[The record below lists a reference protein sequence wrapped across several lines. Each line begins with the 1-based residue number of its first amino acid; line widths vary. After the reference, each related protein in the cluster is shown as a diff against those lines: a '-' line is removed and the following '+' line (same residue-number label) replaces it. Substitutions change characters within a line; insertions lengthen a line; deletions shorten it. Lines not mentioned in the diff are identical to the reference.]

1 MKRLLRALI
10 ERSDFDIEPLRG
22 LRHQLHLAG
31 LRWNNRINPVRL
43 RQQRQLRTLRDVKLH
58 FGSGSRI
65 FDGWINLDAYP
76 ADGVDYLMDL
86 RSELPFEDGSVRY
99 IFSEHV
105 VEHLERAYL
114 PRILREFLRVLMPGG
129 VARIVVP
136 DLEFYCEKY
145 VAGDVAELSIPLP
158 ECRTSADAVNSVF
171 MDHFHRFIY
180 DFDTL
185 RDELTAAGF
194 GDVRRTAYAESEY
207 DGLALDLMDP
217 SRASGSLCVE
227 AIKTPSDG

>member
-1 MKRLLRALI
+1 
-10 ERSDFDIEPLRG
+10 
-22 LRHQLHLAG
+22 
-31 LRWNNRINPVRL
+31 
-43 RQQRQLRTLRDVKLH
+43 
-58 FGSGSRI
+58 
-65 FDGWINLDAYP
+65 
-76 ADGVDYLMDL
+76 MDL
-86 RSELPFEDGSVRY
+86 RCELPFEDGSVRY

-158 ECRTSADAVNSVF
+158 ECRTSADALNSVF

-194 GDVRRTAYAESEY
+194 GDIRRTAYAESEY